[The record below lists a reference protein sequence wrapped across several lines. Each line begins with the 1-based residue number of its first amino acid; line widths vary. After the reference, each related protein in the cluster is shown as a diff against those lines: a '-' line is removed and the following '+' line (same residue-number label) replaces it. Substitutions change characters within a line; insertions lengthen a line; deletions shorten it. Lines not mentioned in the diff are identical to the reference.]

1 MSSSAGGGGA
11 GGGGLDIASLLDKA
25 KELDQL
31 KKDQDDVVAEINKI
45 HKKILACKL
54 LSLSL
59 SLSLL
64 LPHRRPLIASCST
77 SQR

>member
-1 MSSSAGGGGA
+1 MSSSAGGGG
-11 GGGGLDIASLLDKA
+11 GTDIASLLEKA

-59 SLSLL
+59 SLL

>member
-1 MSSSAGGGGA
+1 
-11 GGGGLDIASLLDKA
+11 LDIASLLDKA

-59 SLSLL
+59 SPL